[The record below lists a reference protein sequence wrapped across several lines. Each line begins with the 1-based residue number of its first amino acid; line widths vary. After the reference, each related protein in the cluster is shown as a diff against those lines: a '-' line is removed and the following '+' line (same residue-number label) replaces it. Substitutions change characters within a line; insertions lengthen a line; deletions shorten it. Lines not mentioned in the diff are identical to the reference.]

1 MFFIPEEFDGDN
13 IRVVRDFLDDFPEEL
28 PGMPPYRKVEFVID
42 PLPGLPLLS
51 NDHTRC
57 L

>member
-1 MFFIPEEFDGDN
+1 MGDN
-13 IRVVRDFLDDFPEEL
+13 IRVVKDFSDVFPEEL
-28 PGMPPYRKVEFVID
+28 PGMPPNREVEFAID

-51 NDHTRC
+51 NGHTGC

>member
-1 MFFIPEEFDGDN
+1 VGDS
-13 IRVVRDFLDDFPEEL
+13 IHAVREFLDVFLEEL
-28 PGMPPYRKVEFVID
+28 LGMPPYREVEFVID

-51 NDHTRC
+51 NGHTRC